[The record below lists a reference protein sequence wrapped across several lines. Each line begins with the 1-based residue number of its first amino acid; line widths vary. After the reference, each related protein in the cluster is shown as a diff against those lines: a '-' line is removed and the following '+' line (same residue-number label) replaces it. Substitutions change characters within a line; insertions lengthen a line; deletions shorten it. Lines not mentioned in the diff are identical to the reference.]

1 MEDLTELR
9 KNIDQIDEEMVR
21 LFKQRMWISSQIAV
35 YKQAHDLPIFVPER
49 EAEKLIALKS
59 RVMPELEPYLE
70 ALYSTIFRLSRQYQ
84 EVQK

>member
-9 KNIDQIDEEMVR
+9 KNIDKIDEEMVR
-21 LFKQRMWISSQIAV
+21 LFKQRMWLSSQIAA
-35 YKQAHDLPIFVPER
+35 YKRGHDLPIFVPER
-49 EAEKLIALKS
+49 EAEKLTALKS

-70 ALYSTIFRLSRQYQ
+70 ELYSTVFHLSRQYQ